1 MSRTK
6 AMKRMSELDKQGWR
20 KLAKAALVKARNPTK
35 YKVEGKGYRTR
46 YFKKLASAAAFYH
59 KMKKASARPRI
70 TSLYWAVGG
79 SVWTSLQVLDTRAL
93 KFKTAHRPRRTTPSR
108 ALAVPNQVPTS
119 LIRKKI
125 VEPIYTDEQWNTT
138 LVGVRTG

>member
-6 AMKRMSELDKQGWR
+6 AMKRMNELDKQGWR
-20 KLAKAALVKARNPTK
+20 KLAKKALMKARNPTK
-35 YKVEGKGYRTR
+35 YKVEGKGWRTK
-46 YFKKLASAAAFYH
+46 YFKYLASAAKYYH
-59 KMKKASARPRI
+59 KLKKYSARPRI
-70 TSLYWAVGG
+70 TSLLFNC

-93 KFKTAHRPRRTTPSR
+93 KMRTKPRKLMAPRDR
-108 ALAVPNQVPTS
+108 VPTS

-138 LVGVRTG
+138 LLGVRTG

>member
-6 AMKRMSELDKQGWR
+6 ALKRMNELDKQCWR
-20 KLAKAALVKARNPTK
+20 KLAKAALAKARNPTK

-59 KMKKASARPRI
+59 KVKKANGRPRI
-70 TSLYWAVGG
+70 TSLYWAKGG

-93 KFKTAHRPRRTTPSR
+93 KFKTAHKPRRI
-108 ALAVPNQVPTS
+108 AVPNQVPTS
-119 LIRKKI
+119 LIRKKV
-125 VEPIYTDEQWNTT
+125 VEPIYTDEQWNTM